1 MPLCVCLVG
10 HGIYECPP
18 CAGITQDQVRRSKT
32 RKSLPL
38 SLVSPNSRVSHK
50 SKAPSGNRKIFNPI
64 HELGI
69 NLGCMPAK
77 PKPSNVSYAFLGPK
91 GTFTELALSQIKG
104 SKNSRQVSVSHV
116 AEAIELVLS
125 GKVSRALI
133 PVENSIE
140 GGVSA
145 TLDALAGTEKIR
157 IYGEYLVPV
166 TFNLVVRPGVKLK
179 DIKTIATHP
188 VAYAQS
194 RKWLL
199 EKLPKH
205 VHIPASSTA
214 AAARDLLENGIA
226 DAAIAAPTITNHFK
240 LSTVAKNIGENKKAQ
255 TRFIQI
261 GLAGEL
267 PKPTGADKTSVIVEL
282 PTDRPGTLL
291 EMLEQFATRGVNLT
305 RIESRP
311 IGDRLG
317 RYRFNIDAE
326 GHVLDESVG
335 EALSGL
341 HRFSPK
347 VTFLGSYPRA
357 DQEQTTPNG
366 NNSNIQY
373 TSAKSWLDRIRTGR

>member
-1 MPLCVCLVG
+1 
-10 HGIYECPP
+10 
-18 CAGITQDQVRRSKT
+18 
-32 RKSLPL
+32 
-38 SLVSPNSRVSHK
+38 
-50 SKAPSGNRKIFNPI
+50 
-64 HELGI
+64 
-69 NLGCMPAK
+69 MPAK
-77 PKPSNVSYAFLGPK
+77 PKTSYVSYAFLGPK

-104 SKNSRQVSVSHV
+104 SKTSEQVPVSHV

-125 GKVSRALI
+125 GKVSRAVI

-166 TFNLVVRPGVKLK
+166 TFNLVVRPGVRLK
-179 DIKTIATHP
+179 DIKSIATHP

-214 AAARDLLENGIA
+214 SAARELLESSSV
-226 DAAIAAPTITNHFK
+226 DAAIAAPTITNHYK
-240 LSTVAKNIGENKKAQ
+240 LSTLAKNIGENKKAQ

-366 NNSNIQY
+366 NNSNSQY
-373 TSAKSWLDRIRTGR
+373 TSAKSWLERIRVGR

>member
-1 MPLCVCLVG
+1 
-10 HGIYECPP
+10 
-18 CAGITQDQVRRSKT
+18 
-32 RKSLPL
+32 
-38 SLVSPNSRVSHK
+38 
-50 SKAPSGNRKIFNPI
+50 
-64 HELGI
+64 
-69 NLGCMPAK
+69 MPAK
-77 PKPSNVSYAFLGPK
+77 TSKPNSSLTFAFLGPV
-91 GTFTELALSQIKG
+91 GTFTELALAQVKE
-104 SKNSRQVSVSHV
+104 SKNAKKIAVNHV
-116 AEAIELVLS
+116 AEAIELVIS
-125 GKVSRALI
+125 GKAKRAII

-145 TLDALAGTEKIR
+145 TLDALAGTDKIR

-166 TFNLVVRPGVKLK
+166 SFNLVARPGTKLSEV
-179 DIKTIATHP
+179 KTIATHP

-205 VHIPASSTA
+205 VHLPATSTA
-214 AAARDLLENGIA
+214 AAAAALLTSDQA
-226 DAAIAAPTITNHFK
+226 DAAIAAPTITNHHK
-240 LSTVAKNIGENKKAQ
+240 LITLAKNIGENKQAQ

-261 GLAGEL
+261 GLAGDL

-282 PTDRPGTLL
+282 PTDRPGALL

-335 EALSGL
+335 EALAGL

-347 VTFLGSYPRA
+347 VSFLGSYPRA
-357 DQEQTTPNG
+357 DKQQTKPEG
-366 NNSNIQY
+366 NNSNGQY
-373 TSAKSWLDRIRTGR
+373 ADASKWLAAIRKAR

>member
-1 MPLCVCLVG
+1 
-10 HGIYECPP
+10 
-18 CAGITQDQVRRSKT
+18 
-32 RKSLPL
+32 
-38 SLVSPNSRVSHK
+38 
-50 SKAPSGNRKIFNPI
+50 
-64 HELGI
+64 
-69 NLGCMPAK
+69 MPAK

-104 SKNSRQVSVSHV
+104 SKNSKQVPVSHV
-116 AEAIELVLS
+116 AEAIELVLL

-214 AAARDLLENGIA
+214 AAARDLLENSSV
-226 DAAIAAPTITNHFK
+226 DAAIAAPTIINHYK
-240 LSTVAKNIGENKKAQ
+240 LSTLAKNIGENKKAQ

-261 GLAGEL
+261 GVVGKL

-335 EALSGL
+335 EALAGL
-341 HRFSPK
+341 HRFSPDIR
-347 VTFLGSYPRA
+347 FLGSYARA
-357 DQEQTTPNG
+357 DNQDTKSTGANT
-366 NNSNIQY
+366 NTKY
-373 TSAKSWLDRIRTGR
+373 LSANEWLSGIRKGE

>member
-1 MPLCVCLVG
+1 M
-10 HGIYECPP
+10 
-18 CAGITQDQVRRSKT
+18 A
-32 RKSLPL
+32 
-38 SLVSPNSRVSHK
+38 
-50 SKAPSGNRKIFNPI
+50 
-64 HELGI
+64 
-69 NLGCMPAK
+69 M
-77 PKPSNVSYAFLGPK
+77 
-91 GTFTELALSQIKG
+91 SQIKQT
-104 SKNSRQVSVSHV
+104 KNAKQVPVNHV

-125 GKVSRALI
+125 GKVDRAVI

-145 TLDALAGTEKIR
+145 TLDALAGTESVR
-157 IYGEYLVPV
+157 IYGEYLVNV
-166 TFNLVVRPGVKLK
+166 TFNLVARPGTKLSE
-179 DIKTIATHP
+179 IKTIATHP
-188 VAYAQS
+188 VAYAQT

-199 EKLPKH
+199 EKLPQH
-205 VHIPASSTA
+205 VHLPSTSTA
-214 AAARDLLENGIA
+214 SAAKGLLEESMA

-240 LSTVAKNIGENKKAQ
+240 LTTLAKNIGENKQAQ

-261 GLAGEL
+261 GLVGNL

-282 PTDRPGTLL
+282 PTDRPGSLL

-335 EALSGL
+335 EALAGL

-347 VTFLGSYPRA
+347 VSFLGSYPRA
-357 DQEQTTPNG
+357 DKQQTAPVG
-366 NNSNIQY
+366 NNSNGQY
-373 TSAKSWLDRIRTGR
+373 SEAKKWLEAIRKAR

>member
-1 MPLCVCLVG
+1 MP
-10 HGIYECPP
+10 
-18 CAGITQDQVRRSKT
+18 TKRTK
-32 RKSLPL
+32 
-38 SLVSPNSRVSHK
+38 NS
-50 SKAPSGNRKIFNPI
+50 N
-64 HELGI
+64 
-69 NLGCMPAK
+69 NLTFA
-77 PKPSNVSYAFLGPK
+77 YLGPV
-91 GTFTELALSQIKG
+91 GTFTELALAQIKEAKG
-104 SKNSRQVSVSHV
+104 AKHIPVDHVS
-116 AEAIELVLS
+116 EAIDLVLS
-125 GKVSRALI
+125 GKVKRAI
-133 PVENSIE
+133 VPVENSIE

-166 TFNLVVRPGVKLK
+166 TFNLVARPGTKLASV
-179 DIKTIATHP
+179 KTIATHP

-194 RKWLL
+194 RRWLL

-205 VHIPASSTA
+205 VHLPATSTA
-214 AAARDLLENGIA
+214 AAAKGLIDSAMA
-226 DAAIAAPTITNHFK
+226 DAAIAAPTITNHHK
-240 LSTVAKNIGENKKAQ
+240 LITLAKNIGENKQAQ

-261 GLAGEL
+261 GLAGDL
-267 PKPTGADKTSVIVEL
+267 PKPTGSDKTSVIVEL

-357 DQEQTTPNG
+357 DKQQTKPLG
-366 NNSNIQY
+366 NNSNNEY
-373 TSAKSWLDRIRTGR
+373 SSAKSWLDRIRKGR

>member
-1 MPLCVCLVG
+1 M
-10 HGIYECPP
+10 
-18 CAGITQDQVRRSKT
+18 
-32 RKSLPL
+32 
-38 SLVSPNSRVSHK
+38 
-50 SKAPSGNRKIFNPI
+50 
-64 HELGI
+64 
-69 NLGCMPAK
+69 
-77 PKPSNVSYAFLGPK
+77 
-91 GTFTELALSQIKG
+91 SQIKQT
-104 SKNSRQVSVSHV
+104 KNAKRVPVNHV

-125 GKVSRALI
+125 GKVDRAVI

-145 TLDALAGTEKIR
+145 TLDALAGTESVR
-157 IYGEYLVPV
+157 IYGEYLVNV
-166 TFNLVVRPGVKLK
+166 TFNLVARPGTKLSE
-179 DIKTIATHP
+179 IKTIATHP
-188 VAYAQS
+188 VAYAQT

-199 EKLPKH
+199 EKLPQH
-205 VHIPASSTA
+205 VHLPSTSTA
-214 AAARDLLENGIA
+214 SAAKGLLEESMA

-240 LSTVAKNIGENKKAQ
+240 LTTLAKNIGENKQAQ

-261 GLAGEL
+261 GLVGNL

-282 PTDRPGTLL
+282 PTDRPGSLL

-335 EALSGL
+335 EALAGL

-347 VTFLGSYPRA
+347 VSFLGSYPRA
-357 DQEQTTPNG
+357 DKQQTAPVG
-366 NNSNIQY
+366 NNSNGQY
-373 TSAKSWLDRIRTGR
+373 SEAKKWLEAIRKAR